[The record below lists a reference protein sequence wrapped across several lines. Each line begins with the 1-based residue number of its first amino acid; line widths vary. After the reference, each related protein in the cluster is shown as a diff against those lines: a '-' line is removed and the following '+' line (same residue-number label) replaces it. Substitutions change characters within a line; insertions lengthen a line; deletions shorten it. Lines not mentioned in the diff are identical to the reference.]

1 MKKIVSILLMVVI
14 ISMCTNISAHMEVK
28 VTLDGN
34 EIYFPDAKPFVDE
47 RDRVLVP
54 IRFVSEALGALV
66 DWENESRTAVIKQG
80 NDEIHYTVYQPMAYL
95 NGEMMVMDTYGIL
108 KDERTL
114 VPIRFI
120 SELLGCTVV
129 WDENT
134 STVVITSPKDV
145 LDFPE
150 PEIFVNYPKSPSDK
164 RLLWID
170 IDNYRDYERSGS
182 YEFKIEF
189 LNPTQF
195 NTYEQDEGA
204 INGWQKYSRCNFVSA
219 SNSYKTIYSITRA
232 FYTTR
237 DDMKTY
243 KPNDGDEITFRLI
256 VRNKAT
262 KETKMYT
269 FTENLKLP
277 YEIEKYSE

>member
-1 MKKIVSILLMVVI
+1 MKKAISILLMVVMMA
-14 ISMCTNISAHMEVK
+14 MCMGVSAQSDVK

-34 EIYFPDAKPFVDE
+34 EIFFLDAQPFIDE

-66 DWENESRTAVIKQG
+66 DWENESQTAIIKQG
-80 NDEIHYTVYQPMAYL
+80 RDEIRYTVYQPMAYL
-95 NGEMMVMDTYGIL
+95 NGEIMVMDTYGIL
-108 KDERTL
+108 KEDRTL

-129 WDENT
+129 WNENT
-134 STVVITSPKDV
+134 LTVVITSPKDA
-145 LDFPE
+145 LEFPE
-150 PEIFVNYPKSPSDK
+150 PDISVNYPKSISDK

-170 IDNYRDYERSGS
+170 VLNIRDFERSGD

-189 LNPTQF
+189 LNPEQF

-219 SNSYKTIYSITRA
+219 SNSYKTIYSITRV

-243 KPNDGDEITFRLI
+243 KPEDGDEITFRLT
-256 VRNKAT
+256 VKNKVT
-262 KETKMYT
+262 QKTQEYT
-269 FTENLKLP
+269 FTEELKLP
-277 YEIEKYSE
+277 YEIEKYLE

>member
-1 MKKIVSILLMVVI
+1 MKRAVSILLMVVI
-14 ISMCTNISAHMEVK
+14 MAMCVCVSAQSNVR

-34 EIYFPDAKPFVDE
+34 EIFFPDTQPFIDD

-66 DWENESRTAVIKQG
+66 DWENESCTAVIKQG
-80 NDEIHYTVYQPMAYL
+80 NDEIRYTVYQPMAYL

-108 KDERTL
+108 KDCRTM

-120 SELLGCTVV
+120 SELLGCAVV

-134 STVVITSPKDV
+134 STVVITSPKEV
-145 LDFPE
+145 TEFPE
-150 PEIFVNYPKSPSDK
+150 AEISVNYPKSISDK

-170 IDNYRDYERSGS
+170 VDNYRDFVRSGN

-189 LNPTQF
+189 INPVQF
-195 NTYEQDEGA
+195 NIYEHDEGA
-204 INGWQKYSRCNFVSA
+204 INEWQKYSRCNFVSCT
-219 SNSYKTIYSITRA
+219 NSYKTIYSISRV

-243 KPNDGDEITFRLI
+243 KPNDGDEIAFRLS

>member
-1 MKKIVSILLMVVI
+1 MKRAVSILLMVVI
-14 ISMCTNISAHMEVK
+14 IIMCVNVSAQTDVK

-34 EIYFPDAKPFVDE
+34 EVYFPDAKPFIDE

-66 DWENESRTAVIKQG
+66 DWENESQTAIIKQG
-80 NDEIHYTVYQPMAYL
+80 QDEIRYTVYQPMAYL
-95 NGEMMVMDTYGIL
+95 NSEMMVMDTYGIL
-108 KDERTL
+108 KDCRTM

-129 WDENT
+129 WNENT
-134 STVVITSPKDV
+134 STVVITSPKDA
-145 LDFPE
+145 LEFPE
-150 PEIFVNYPKSPSDK
+150 PEVSVNYPKSISDK

-170 IDNYRDYERSGS
+170 VDNYRDFVRSGD

-189 LNPTQF
+189 INPVQF

-204 INGWQKYSRCNFVSA
+204 INGWQKYSRCNFVLA
-219 SNSYKTIYSITRA
+219 YNSYKTIYSITRA

-237 DDMKTY
+237 DDMKNY

-256 VRNKAT
+256 VRNKMT
-262 KETKMYT
+262 KETREYI
-269 FTENLKLP
+269 FTEFLKLP
-277 YEIEKYSE
+277 YEI

>member
-1 MKKIVSILLMVVI
+1 MKRAVSILLMVVI
-14 ISMCTNISAHMEVK
+14 MAMCVCVSAQSNVR

-34 EIYFPDAKPFVDE
+34 EIFFPDTQPFIDD

-66 DWENESRTAVIKQG
+66 DWENETRTAVIKQG
-80 NDEIHYTVYQPMAYL
+80 NDEIRYTVYQPMAYL

-108 KDERTL
+108 KDCRTM

-120 SELLGCTVV
+120 SELLGCTVI
-129 WDENT
+129 WNEKT
-134 STVVITSPKDV
+134 STVVITSPKAV
-145 LDFPE
+145 TDFPE
-150 PEIFVNYPKSPSDK
+150 PVISVNYPKSISDK

-170 IDNYRDYERSGS
+170 INNYRDFERSGN

-189 LNPTQF
+189 LNPVQF

-243 KPNDGDEITFRLI
+243 KAGNGDEITFRLT
-256 VRNKAT
+256 VRNKVT
-262 KETKMYT
+262 GQSKEYI
-269 FTENLKLP
+269 FTEALKLP
-277 YEIEKYSE
+277 YEI

>member
-1 MKKIVSILLMVVI
+1 MKKTVSILLVVLMMA
-14 ISMCTNISAHMEVK
+14 MCMNVSARTDVK
-28 VTLDGN
+28 VTLDGT
-34 EIYFPDAKPFVDE
+34 EICFPDAKPFIDE

-54 IRFVSEALGALV
+54 IRFVSEALGAFA
-66 DWENESRTAVIKQG
+66 DWENETRTAVIKQG
-80 NDEIHYTVYQPMAYL
+80 NEEIRYTVYQPMAYL

-120 SELLGCTVV
+120 SEILGCTVN
-129 WDENT
+129 WDENN
-134 STVVITSPKDV
+134 STVVITSLKAV
-145 LDFPE
+145 TEFPE
-150 PEIFVNYPKSPSDK
+150 PEISVNYPESISDK

-170 IDNYRDYERSGS
+170 IDNYRDFERSGD

-189 LNPTQF
+189 LNPAQF

-204 INGWQKYSRCNFVSA
+204 INGWQQYSRCNFVSA
-219 SNSYKTIYSITRA
+219 SNSYKTIYSITRL

-243 KPNDGDEITFRLI
+243 KPKEDDEITFRLT
-256 VRNKAT
+256 VRNKVT

-277 YEIEKYSE
+277 YEIEKYTE

>member
-1 MKKIVSILLMVVI
+1 MKKATSIILMVVI
-14 ISMCTNISAHMEVK
+14 MAMCVCVSAQSNVR

-34 EIYFPDAKPFVDE
+34 EIFFPDTQPFIDD
-47 RDRVLVP
+47 RDRVLVA
-54 IRFVSEALGALV
+54 IRFVSETLGALV
-66 DWENESRTAVIKQG
+66 DWENESCTAVIKQG
-80 NDEIHYTVYQPMAYL
+80 NDEIRYTVYQPMAYL

-108 KDERTL
+108 KDCRTM

-120 SELLGCTVV
+120 SELLGCAVN

-134 STVVITSPKDV
+134 STVVITSPKAV
-145 LDFPE
+145 TDFPE
-150 PEIFVNYPKSPSDK
+150 PVISVNYPKSISDK

-170 IDNYRDYERSGS
+170 IDNYRDFERSGD

-189 LNPTQF
+189 LNPVQF

-204 INGWQKYSRCNFVSA
+204 INGWQKCSRCNFVSA

-243 KPNDGDEITFRLI
+243 KPGNGDEITFRLT
-256 VRNKAT
+256 VRNKVTGQT
-262 KETKMYT
+262 KEYI
-269 FTENLKLP
+269 FTEALKFP
-277 YEIEKYSE
+277 YEI

>member
-120 SELLGCTVV
+120 SELLGCTVN
-129 WDENT
+129 WDEKT
-134 STVVITSPKDV
+134 STVVIRSPKEV
-145 LDFPE
+145 TEFPE
-150 PEIFVNYPKSPSDK
+150 PVISVNYPKSPSDK

-256 VRNKAT
+256 VRNKVT
-262 KETKMYT
+262 KETREYA
-269 FTENLKLP
+269 FTESLKLP
-277 YEIEKYSE
+277 YEIEKYLE

>member
-1 MKKIVSILLMVVI
+1 MKKLVSIILTVVI
-14 ISMCTNISAHMEVK
+14 MAMCVSVAAQNNVK

-34 EIYFPDAKPFVDE
+34 EIYFPDAKPFIDE

-66 DWENESRTAVIKQG
+66 DWENESQTAIIKQN
-80 NDEIHYTVYQPMAYL
+80 NDVIRYTVYQMKAYL
-95 NGEMMVMDTYGIL
+95 NDEMIVMDTYGIL
-108 KDERTL
+108 KDDRTM

-120 SELLGCTVV
+120 SELLGCIVF

-134 STVVITSPKDV
+134 STVVITSPMNAV
-145 LDFPE
+145 DFPE
-150 PEIFVNYPKSPSDK
+150 PKISVNYPESVTDK

-170 IDNYRDYERSGS
+170 IDNYRDFERSGD

-189 LNPTQF
+189 LNPAQL

-219 SNSYKTIYSITRA
+219 TNGYKTIYSISRA
-232 FYTTR
+232 FYSTR
-237 DDMKTY
+237 EDMKTY
-243 KPNDGDEITFRLI
+243 KPEDGDEITFMLTL
-256 VRNKAT
+256 RNKAT
-262 KETKMYT
+262 KETKDYI
-269 FTENLKLP
+269 FTEKLQLP
-277 YEIEKYSE
+277 YDIEKYIE

>member
-34 EIYFPDAKPFVDE
+34 EVCFPDAKPFIDQ

-54 IRFVSEALGALV
+54 IRCVSEPLGALV

-80 NDEIHYTVYQPMAYL
+80 NDEIRYTVYQPMAYL

-129 WDENT
+129 WDEKT
-134 STVVITSPKDV
+134 ATVVITSPKEV
-145 LDFPE
+145 TEFPE
-150 PEIFVNYPKSPSDK
+150 PVISVNYPKSISDK

-170 IDNYRDYERSGS
+170 VDNYRDFERSGD

-189 LNPTQF
+189 LNPMQF
-195 NTYEQDEGA
+195 NIYEQDEGA

-256 VRNKAT
+256 VRNKVT
-262 KETKMYT
+262 KETREYA
-269 FTENLKLP
+269 FTESLKLP
-277 YEIEKYSE
+277 YEIEKYLE

>member
-34 EIYFPDAKPFVDE
+34 EIYFPDTKPFIDE

-66 DWENESRTAVIKQG
+66 DWKNESRTAVIKQG
-80 NDEIHYTVYQPMAYL
+80 NDEIRYTVYQPMAYL

-108 KDERTL
+108 KDERIL

-120 SELLGCTVV
+120 SELLGCTVN
-129 WDENT
+129 WDEKT
-134 STVVITSPKDV
+134 STVVIRSPKEV
-145 LDFPE
+145 TEFPE
-150 PEIFVNYPKSPSDK
+150 PVISVNYPKSISDK

-170 IDNYRDYERSGS
+170 VDNYRDFERSGD

-189 LNPTQF
+189 LNPMQF
-195 NTYEQDEGA
+195 NIYEQDEGA

-256 VRNKAT
+256 VRNKVT
-262 KETKMYT
+262 KETREYA
-269 FTENLKLP
+269 FTESLKLP

>member
-1 MKKIVSILLMVVI
+1 MKRAVSILLMVVI
-14 ISMCTNISAHMEVK
+14 MTMCVNVLAQTDVK

-54 IRFVSEALGALV
+54 IRFVSEALGAFV
-66 DWENESRTAVIKQG
+66 DWENETRTAVIKQG
-80 NDEIHYTVYQPMAYL
+80 NDEIRYTVYQPMAYL

-108 KDERTL
+108 KDCRTM

-120 SELLGCTVV
+120 SELLGCAVV

-134 STVVITSPKDV
+134 STVVITSPKAV
-145 LDFPE
+145 TDFPE
-150 PEIFVNYPKSPSDK
+150 PKISVNYPKSISDK

-170 IDNYRDYERSGS
+170 IDNYRDFERSGD

-189 LNPTQF
+189 INPVQF

-219 SNSYKTIYSITRA
+219 TNSYKTIYSITRV

-243 KPNDGDEITFRLI
+243 MPSDGDEITFRLT

-262 KETKMYT
+262 KETREYI
-269 FTENLKLP
+269 FTESLKLP
-277 YEIEKYSE
+277 YEI

>member
-1 MKKIVSILLMVVI
+1 MKKAVSILLMVVI
-14 ISMCTNISAHMEVK
+14 MAMCVSVSAQSNVS

-34 EIYFPDAKPFVDE
+34 EIYFPDANPFINE

-54 IRFVSEALGALV
+54 IRFVSEALGSVV
-66 DWENESRTAVIKQG
+66 DWENETKTAVIKHG
-80 NDEIHYTVYQPMAYL
+80 NDEIRYTVYQPMAYL

-108 KDERTL
+108 KDCRTM

-129 WDENT
+129 WDEKT
-134 STVVITSPKDV
+134 STVVITSPQDV
-145 LDFPE
+145 TEFPE
-150 PEIFVNYPKSPSDK
+150 PEIFVNYPKSISDK

-170 IDNYRDYERSGS
+170 IDNYRDFERSGD

-189 LNPTQF
+189 LNPVQF

-232 FYTTR
+232 FYTIR
-237 DDMKTY
+237 EDMKTY
-243 KPNDGDEITFRLI
+243 KPNEGDEITFRLT
-256 VRNKAT
+256 VRNKLT
-262 KETKMYT
+262 QKTQEYI
-269 FTENLKLP
+269 FTESLKLP
-277 YEIEKYSE
+277 YEIEKYLE

>member
-129 WDENT
+129 WDEKT
-134 STVVITSPKDV
+134 ATVVITSPKEV
-145 LDFPE
+145 TEFPK
-150 PEIFVNYPKSPSDK
+150 PVISVNYPKSISDK

-170 IDNYRDYERSGS
+170 VGNYRDFERSGD

-189 LNPTQF
+189 LNPMQF

-204 INGWQKYSRCNFVSA
+204 INGWQKYSRRNFVSA
-219 SNSYKTIYSITRA
+219 SNSYKTIYSISRV

-237 DDMKTY
+237 DDMKAY
-243 KPNDGDEITFRLI
+243 KPKEEDEITFRLI
-256 VRNKAT
+256 VRNEDTEET
-262 KETKMYT
+262 KEYT
-269 FTENLKLP
+269 FTESLKLP
-277 YEIEKYSE
+277 YEIEKYLE

>member
-150 PEIFVNYPKSPSDK
+150 PEISVNYPKSPSDK

-189 LNPTQF
+189 LNTTQF

-219 SNSYKTIYSITRA
+219 SNNYKTIYSITRA

-256 VRNKAT
+256 VRNKVT
-262 KETKMYT
+262 KETREYA
-269 FTENLKLP
+269 FTESLKLP
-277 YEIEKYSE
+277 YEIEKYLE

>member
-1 MKKIVSILLMVVI
+1 MKKAVSILLMVVMMA
-14 ISMCTNISAHMEVK
+14 MCVSVSAQIDVK

-34 EIYFPDAKPFVDE
+34 EIVFPDAKPFIDK

-54 IRFVSEALGALV
+54 IRFVSEALGARV
-66 DWENESRTAVIKQG
+66 DWENESRTAVIKQDS
-80 NDEIHYTVYQPMAYL
+80 DEIRYTVYQPMAYL

-120 SELLGCTVV
+120 SELLGCAVV

-134 STVVITSPKDV
+134 STVVITSPKEV
-145 LDFPE
+145 TEFLE
-150 PEIFVNYPKSPSDK
+150 PEISVNYPKSISDK

-170 IDNYRDYERSGS
+170 VDNYRDFVRSGD

-189 LNPTQF
+189 INPVQF
-195 NTYEQDEGA
+195 NIYEQDEGA

-256 VRNKAT
+256 VRNKMT
-262 KETKMYT
+262 KETREYI
-269 FTENLKLP
+269 FTEILKLP
-277 YEIEKYSE
+277 YEI

>member
-1 MKKIVSILLMVVI
+1 MKRAVSILLMVVI
-14 ISMCTNISAHMEVK
+14 IIMCVNVSAQTDVK

-34 EIYFPDAKPFVDE
+34 EVYFPDAKPFIDE

-66 DWENESRTAVIKQG
+66 DWENESQTAIIKQG
-80 NDEIHYTVYQPMAYL
+80 QDEIRYTVYQPMAYL
-95 NGEMMVMDTYGIL
+95 NSEMMVMDTYGIL
-108 KDERTL
+108 KDCRTM

-129 WDENT
+129 WNENT
-134 STVVITSPKDV
+134 STVVITSPKDA
-145 LDFPE
+145 LEFPE
-150 PEIFVNYPKSPSDK
+150 PEVSVNYPKSISDK

-170 IDNYRDYERSGS
+170 VDNYRDFVRSGD
-182 YEFKIEF
+182 YELKIEF
-189 LNPTQF
+189 INPVQF

-256 VRNKAT
+256 ARNKLT
-262 KETKMYT
+262 KETREYI
-269 FTENLKLP
+269 FTEILKLP
-277 YEIEKYSE
+277 YEI

>member
-1 MKKIVSILLMVVI
+1 MKKTVSILMAAFIMATCIVATAENDV
-14 ISMCTNISAHMEVK
+14 T

-34 EIYFPDAKPFVDE
+34 EIVFPDAKPFIDK

-54 IRFVSEALGALV
+54 IRFVSEALGAKV
-66 DWENESRTAVIKQG
+66 DWENETRTAVIKQDS
-80 NDEIHYTVYQPMAYL
+80 DEIRYTVYQPMAYL
-95 NGEMMVMDTYGIL
+95 NGEIMVMDTYGIL
-108 KDERTL
+108 KGERTM

-129 WDENT
+129 WNEKAA
-134 STVVITSPKDV
+134 TVVITSPKDV
-145 LDFPE
+145 VDFPE
-150 PEIFVNYPKSPSDK
+150 PEISLNYPESISDK

-170 IDNYRDYERSGS
+170 IDNYRDFERSGDF
-182 YEFKIEF
+182 EFKIEF
-189 LNPTQF
+189 LNPIQF

-237 DDMKTY
+237 DDMNTY
-243 KPNDGDEITFRLI
+243 KPNDGDEITFRLT
-256 VRNKAT
+256 VRNKTTIAT
-262 KETKMYT
+262 KEYI
-269 FTENLKLP
+269 FTESLKLP
-277 YEIEKYSE
+277 YDIEN

>member
-1 MKKIVSILLMVVI
+1 MKKTISILLMVVMMA
-14 ISMCTNISAHMEVK
+14 MCMGVSAQSDVK
-28 VTLDGN
+28 VTLDVN
-34 EIYFPDAKPFVDE
+34 EIFFPDAQPFIDE

-66 DWENESRTAVIKQG
+66 DWENESQTAIIRQG
-80 NDEIHYTVYQPMAYL
+80 RDEIRYTVYQPMAYL

-108 KDERTL
+108 KDCRTM

-120 SELLGCTVV
+120 SELLGCAVV

-134 STVVITSPKDV
+134 STVVITSPKEV
-145 LDFPE
+145 TEFPE
-150 PEIFVNYPKSPSDK
+150 PEISVNYPKSISDK

-170 IDNYRDYERSGS
+170 VDNYRDFVRSGD

-189 LNPTQF
+189 INPVQF

-204 INGWQKYSRCNFVSA
+204 INGWQKYSRCNFVLA

-237 DDMKTY
+237 DDMKNY

-256 VRNKAT
+256 VRNKVT
-262 KETKMYT
+262 KETREYI
-269 FTENLKLP
+269 FTEILKLP
-277 YEIEKYSE
+277 YEI

>member
-1 MKKIVSILLMVVI
+1 MKRVVSILLMVVI
-14 ISMCTNISAHMEVK
+14 MAMCVSVSAQSDVK

-34 EIYFPDAKPFVDE
+34 EINFPDVKPFIDQL
-47 RDRVLVP
+47 DRVLVP
-54 IRFVSEALGALV
+54 IRFVSEALGAFV
-66 DWENESRTAVIKQG
+66 DWENETRTALIKQD
-80 NDEIHYTVYQPMAYL
+80 NDEIRYTVYQPMAYL

-108 KDERTL
+108 KDCRTM

-129 WDENT
+129 WDEKT
-134 STVVITSPKDV
+134 STVVITSPKDAV
-145 LDFPE
+145 AFPK
-150 PEIFVNYPKSPSDK
+150 PEISVNYPESVSDK

-170 IDNYRDYERSGS
+170 IDNYRDFQRSGD
-182 YEFKIEF
+182 YEFKVEF
-189 LNPTQF
+189 INPVQF

-232 FYTTR
+232 FYTSR

-243 KPNDGDEITFRLI
+243 KPKDGDEITFRLT
-256 VRNKAT
+256 VRNKVT
-262 KETKMYT
+262 KETKEYI
-269 FTENLKLP
+269 FTEALKLP
-277 YEIEKYSE
+277 YEV

>member
-150 PEIFVNYPKSPSDK
+150 PEISVNYPKSPSDK

-243 KPNDGDEITFRLI
+243 KPNDGDEITFRLV
-256 VRNKAT
+256 VRNKVT
-262 KETKMYT
+262 KETREYT
-269 FTENLKLP
+269 FTESLKLP
-277 YEIEKYSE
+277 YEIEKYLE

>member
-1 MKKIVSILLMVVI
+1 MVVI
-14 ISMCTNISAHMEVK
+14 MASCICVNAKSDIK

-34 EIYFPDAKPFVDE
+34 EVYFPDVKPFIDE

-54 IRFVSEALGALV
+54 IRFVSEELGALV
-66 DWENESRTAVIKQG
+66 DWENESQTAVIKQDK
-80 NDEIHYTVYQPMAYL
+80 DEIRYTVYKPMAYI
-95 NGEMMVMDTYGIL
+95 NGEMIAMDTYGIL
-108 KDERTL
+108 KDCRTM

-129 WDENT
+129 WDKNT
-134 STVVITSPKDV
+134 STVVITSPKEV
-145 LDFPE
+145 TEFPE
-150 PEIFVNYPKSPSDK
+150 PTISVNYPKSISDK

-170 IDNYRDYERSGS
+170 IDNYRDFERSGD

-189 LNPTQF
+189 LNPGQF

-204 INGWQKYSRCNFVSA
+204 INGWQKYSRCNYVSV
-219 SNSYKTIYSITRA
+219 SNSYKNIYSITRA

-243 KPNDGDEITFRLI
+243 KPNDGDEITFRLT
-256 VRNKAT
+256 VRNKVT
-262 KETKMYT
+262 SETQEYIFM
-269 FTENLKLP
+269 EELKLP
-277 YEIEKYSE
+277 YDIEEYFM

>member
-1 MKKIVSILLMVVI
+1 MKKVISILLMVVMMA
-14 ISMCTNISAHMEVK
+14 MCMGVSAQSDVK

-34 EIYFPDAKPFVDE
+34 EIFFLDAQPFIDE

-66 DWENESRTAVIKQG
+66 DWENESQTAIIKQG
-80 NDEIHYTVYQPMAYL
+80 RDEIRYTVYQPMAYL
-95 NGEMMVMDTYGIL
+95 NGKIMVMNTYGIL
-108 KDERTL
+108 KEDRTL

-129 WDENT
+129 WNENT
-134 STVVITSPKDV
+134 LTVVITSPKDA
-145 LDFPE
+145 LEFPE
-150 PEIFVNYPKSPSDK
+150 PEVSVNYPKSISDK

-170 IDNYRDYERSGS
+170 VDNYRDFVRSGD

-189 LNPTQF
+189 INPVQF

-204 INGWQKYSRCNFVSA
+204 INGWQKYSRCNFVLA

-237 DDMKTY
+237 DDMKNY

-256 VRNKAT
+256 VRNKMT
-262 KETKMYT
+262 KETREYI
-269 FTENLKLP
+269 FTEFLKLP
-277 YEIEKYSE
+277 YEI

>member
-1 MKKIVSILLMVVI
+1 MKRAVSILLMVVI
-14 ISMCTNISAHMEVK
+14 IIMCVNVSAQTDVK

-34 EIYFPDAKPFVDE
+34 EVYFPDAKPFIDE

-66 DWENESRTAVIKQG
+66 DWENESQTAIIKQG
-80 NDEIHYTVYQPMAYL
+80 QDEIRYTVYQPMAYL
-95 NGEMMVMDTYGIL
+95 NSEMMVMDTYGIL
-108 KDERTL
+108 KDCRTM

-129 WDENT
+129 WNENT
-134 STVVITSPKDV
+134 STVVITSPKDA
-145 LDFPE
+145 LEFPE
-150 PEIFVNYPKSPSDK
+150 PEVSVNYPKSISDK

-170 IDNYRDYERSGS
+170 IDNYRDFVRSGD

-189 LNPTQF
+189 INPVQF

-204 INGWQKYSRCNFVSA
+204 INGWQKYSRCNFVLA

-237 DDMKTY
+237 DDMKNY

-256 VRNKAT
+256 VRNKMT
-262 KETKMYT
+262 KETREYI
-269 FTENLKLP
+269 FTEFLKLP
-277 YEIEKYSE
+277 YEI

>member
-1 MKKIVSILLMVVI
+1 MKRAVSILLMVVI
-14 ISMCTNISAHMEVK
+14 MAMCVCVSAQSNVR

-34 EIYFPDAKPFVDE
+34 EIFFPDTQPFIDD

-66 DWENESRTAVIKQG
+66 DWENESCTAVIKQG
-80 NDEIHYTVYQPMAYL
+80 NDEIRYTVYQPMAYL

-108 KDERTL
+108 KDCRTM

-120 SELLGCTVV
+120 SELLGCAVN

-134 STVVITSPKDV
+134 STVVITSPKAV
-145 LDFPE
+145 TDFPE
-150 PEIFVNYPKSPSDK
+150 PVISVNYPKSISDK

-170 IDNYRDYERSGS
+170 IDNYRDFERSGD

-189 LNPTQF
+189 LNPVQF

-243 KPNDGDEITFRLI
+243 KPKEGDEIIFRLT

-269 FTENLKLP
+269 FTEELKLP
-277 YEIEKYSE
+277 YEIEKYI

>member
-150 PEIFVNYPKSPSDK
+150 AEISVNYPKSPSDK

-237 DDMKTY
+237 DDMKIY
-243 KPNDGDEITFRLI
+243 KPKEGEEITFRLT
-256 VRNKAT
+256 VRNKAA
-262 KETKMYT
+262 KETREYI
-269 FTENLKLP
+269 FTEALNLP
-277 YEIEKYSE
+277 YEI

>member
-1 MKKIVSILLMVVI
+1 MKRTVSILLMVVI
-14 ISMCTNISAHMEVK
+14 MAMCANVSAQSNVK

-34 EIYFPDAKPFVDE
+34 EIYFPDAKPFIDE
-47 RDRVLVP
+47 RNRVLVP

-66 DWENESRTAVIKQG
+66 DWENESRTAVIKQD
-80 NDEIHYTVYQPMAYL
+80 NDEIRYTVYQPMAYL

-108 KDERTL
+108 KDCCTM

-129 WDENT
+129 WDEKT
-134 STVVITSPKDV
+134 PTVVITSPKDAV
-145 LDFPE
+145 EFPE
-150 PEIFVNYPKSPSDK
+150 PNISVNYPKSITDK

-170 IDNYRDYERSGS
+170 ILNFRDFERSGD

-189 LNPTQF
+189 LNPMQF

-237 DDMKTY
+237 DNAKTY
-243 KPNDGDEITFRLI
+243 KPNDGEEITFRLT
-256 VRNKAT
+256 VRNKVT
-262 KETKMYT
+262 CETREYI
-269 FTENLKLP
+269 FTESLKLP
-277 YEIEKYSE
+277 YDIEK

>member
-1 MKKIVSILLMVVI
+1 MKRKASILLMIVILSTCMVVTAQ
-14 ISMCTNISAHMEVK
+14 SDVR

-34 EIYFPDAKPFVDE
+34 EILFPDAKPFIDE

-66 DWENESRTAVIKQG
+66 DWENESRTAVIKQD
-80 NDEIHYTVYQPMAYL
+80 NDEIRYTVYQPMAYL

-108 KDERTL
+108 EDNRTM

-120 SELLGCTVV
+120 SELLGCRVE
-129 WDENT
+129 WQENT
-134 STVVITSPKDV
+134 KTVVIFSPKDIV
-145 LDFPE
+145 GFPQ
-150 PEIFVNYPKSPSDK
+150 PEISVNYPESITDK
-164 RLLWID
+164 RLLWIT
-170 IDNYRDYERSGS
+170 IDNYRDFERSGD

-189 LNPTQF
+189 INPSQF

-219 SNSYKTIYSITRA
+219 TNSYKTIFSITRA

-237 DDMKTY
+237 EDMKTY
-243 KPNDGDEITFRLI
+243 KPEDGDEITFRLT
-256 VRNKAT
+256 VRNKT
-262 KETKMYT
+262 NKETKEYI
-269 FTENLKLP
+269 FAENLKLP
-277 YEIEKYSE
+277 FDIEKYL

>member
-150 PEIFVNYPKSPSDK
+150 PEISVNYPESPSDK

-204 INGWQKYSRCNFVSA
+204 INGWQKYSRCNF
-219 SNSYKTIYSITRA
+219 
-232 FYTTR
+232 
-237 DDMKTY
+237 
-243 KPNDGDEITFRLI
+243 
-256 VRNKAT
+256 
-262 KETKMYT
+262 
-269 FTENLKLP
+269 KLCCAR
-277 YEIEKYSE
+277 

>member
-1 MKKIVSILLMVVI
+1 MKRTVCILLIVSI
-14 ISMCTNISAHMEVK
+14 ISICTNISAHMEVK

-34 EIYFPDAKPFVDE
+34 EISFPDAKPFIDE

-54 IRFVSEALGALV
+54 IRFVSEALGAFV
-66 DWENESRTAVIKQG
+66 DWENETRTAVIKQD
-80 NDEIHYTVYQPMAYL
+80 NDVIRYTVYQPMAYL

-120 SELLGCTVV
+120 SELLGCKVE
-129 WDENT
+129 WDEKT
-134 STVVITSPKDV
+134 ATVVITSPKDAV
-145 LDFPE
+145 EFLE
-150 PEIFVNYPKSPSDK
+150 PEISVNYPESISDK

-170 IDNYRDYERSGS
+170 VLNIRDFERSGD
-182 YEFKIEF
+182 YEFKVEF
-189 LNPTQF
+189 INPVQF

-237 DDMKTY
+237 EDAKTY
-243 KPNDGDEITFRLI
+243 KPNDGTEITFRLT
-256 VRNKAT
+256 VRNKLT
-262 KETKMYT
+262 KETRDYI
-269 FTENLKLP
+269 FTENLNLP
-277 YEIEKYSE
+277 YDIEN

>member
-1 MKKIVSILLMVVI
+1 MVVI

-256 VRNKAT
+256 VRNKVT
-262 KETKMYT
+262 KETREYA
-269 FTENLKLP
+269 FTESLKLP
-277 YEIEKYSE
+277 YEIEKYLE

>member
-54 IRFVSEALGALV
+54 IRFVSEALGSMV

-80 NDEIHYTVYQPMAYL
+80 NDEIRYTVYQPMAYL

-150 PEIFVNYPKSPSDK
+150 PEISVNYPKSPSDK

-256 VRNKAT
+256 VRNKVT
-262 KETKMYT
+262 KETREYA
-269 FTENLKLP
+269 FTESLKLP
-277 YEIEKYSE
+277 YEIEKYLE

>member
-1 MKKIVSILLMVVI
+1 MKRAVSILLMVVI

-34 EIYFPDAKPFVDE
+34 EIYFPDAKPFIDE

-54 IRFVSEALGALV
+54 IRFVSEALGAFV
-66 DWENESRTAVIKQG
+66 DWENETRTAVIKQD
-80 NDEIHYTVYQPMAYL
+80 NDEIRYTVYQPMAYL
-95 NGEMMVMDTYGIL
+95 NGEMMIMDTYGIL

-120 SELLGCTVV
+120 SELLGCTVN
-129 WDENT
+129 WDEKT
-134 STVVITSPKDV
+134 ATVVITSPKDV
-145 LDFPE
+145 VDFPE
-150 PEIFVNYPKSPSDK
+150 PEITVNYPESILDK

-170 IDNYRDYERSGS
+170 VLNIRDFERSGD
-182 YEFKIEF
+182 YEFKVEF
-189 LNPTQF
+189 LNPMQF
-195 NTYEQDEGA
+195 NIYEQDEGA

-237 DDMKTY
+237 DAMKTY
-243 KPNDGDEITFRLI
+243 KPKDGDEITFRLT
-256 VRNKAT
+256 VRNKVT
-262 KETKMYT
+262 KETREYI
-269 FTENLKLP
+269 FTEALKLP
-277 YEIEKYSE
+277 YEI

>member
-150 PEIFVNYPKSPSDK
+150 PEISVNYPESPSDK

-256 VRNKAT
+256 VRNKVT
-262 KETKMYT
+262 KETREYI
-269 FTENLKLP
+269 FTEILKLP
-277 YEIEKYSE
+277 YEI